1 MTMITDLS
9 SSVKHPQLIFV
20 LNNITLLT
28 QSFSDNK
35 IDFETYVNLVCDFS
49 IINMK
54 HSDRIELVLIND
66 IFNYVI
72 ERIDE
77 RTRIERQK
85 TQSTTDRIIIDQ
97 KLTQLKDEL
106 TNKRDNFRL
115 KFALSRLKIVES
127 AIREYSVKLLWDE
140 ILNYLEKYV
149 DREEL
154 EDFLRVARA
163 KIGGENE

>member
-1 MTMITDLS
+1 MITDLS

-54 HSDRIELVLIND
+54 HSDRVELVLIND
-66 IFNYVI
+66 IFNYVF

-77 RTRIERQK
+77 KTRAERQK

-97 KLTQLKDEL
+97 KLTQLRNEL

-127 AIREYSVKLLWDE
+127 AIREYSVKLLWNE

-154 EDFLRVARA
+154 EDFLRVTRA